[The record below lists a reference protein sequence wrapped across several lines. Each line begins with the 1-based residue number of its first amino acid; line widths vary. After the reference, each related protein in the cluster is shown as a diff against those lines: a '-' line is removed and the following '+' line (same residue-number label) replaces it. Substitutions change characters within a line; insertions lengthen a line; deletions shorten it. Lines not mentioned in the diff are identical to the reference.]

1 MASYKVLL
9 ELVPKRLW
17 ILQYEGKRTDYWYVR
32 VSTGDRKYA
41 HRSLKTIEEQ
51 VARDKAYEVFAEILT
66 QLKTTGSTSPKTIR
80 NLCDKWIKRQDDRNA
95 DGTLST
101 SLYRAHKH
109 LFSVYVPNYAD
120 HKGWKMVKDIPHDG
134 WIEYRRWRKEEG
146 WKLIGVDP
154 STGKLKSGTNKN
166 RRPPIDSTVNREVTM
181 IQEWFKYLLVP
192 EGLAVAAPVILKAK
206 AQRQHQK
213 RNAAFTPADYTKIQR
228 RFRKWANEPRSHLNQ
243 KPEWRQVVYLFF
255 LCSSNVGW
263 RPDSEGLEL
272 TWDNIKIRHDR
283 RQLPNGTHK
292 EEVISHIK
300 IWDRKNKRERE
311 GNFLG
316 GEYFERLKNFYLQ
329 WHKENENFHMPSRTS
344 LVFADPETGKKLT
357 YSRIFTAYKKILA
370 SLGMENKYT
379 FYSCRSFYVN
389 ERLKEGVEVFTVAK
403 QTGHSM
409 QICNQY
415 YAELDIQ
422 ARAQEATR
430 RTYGKKREEEGKC
443 LF

>member
-1 MASYKVLL
+1 MT
-9 ELVPKRLW
+9 
-17 ILQYEGKRTDYWYVR
+17 EG
-32 VSTGDRKYA
+32 
-41 HRSLKTIEEQ
+41 
-51 VARDKAYEVFAEILT
+51 
-66 QLKTTGSTSPKTIR
+66 
-80 NLCDKWIKRQDDRNA
+80 
-95 DGTLST
+95 
-101 SLYRAHKH
+101 
-109 LFSVYVPNYAD
+109 
-120 HKGWKMVKDIPHDG
+120 
-134 WIEYRRWRKEEG
+134 
-146 WKLIGVDP
+146 
-154 STGKLKSGTNKN
+154 
-166 RRPPIDSTVNREVTM
+166 
-181 IQEWFKYLLVP
+181 
-192 EGLAVAAPVILKAK
+192 
-206 AQRQHQK
+206 
-213 RNAAFTPADYTKIQR
+213 
-228 RFRKWANEPRSHLNQ
+228 
-243 KPEWRQVVYLFF
+243 
-255 LCSSNVGW
+255 SS
-263 RPDSEGLEL
+263 
-272 TWDNIKIRHDR
+272 
-283 RQLPNGTHK
+283 NGTHK

-329 WHKENENFHMPSRTS
+329 WHEENENFHMPSRTS

-430 RTYGKKREEEGKC
+430 RTYGKKREDEGTS